1 MLTIDGSAGEGGG
14 QILRT
19 SLALSLATGTPFR
32 IENVRAHRARPG
44 LLRQHLTAV
53 QAAERIGAAEV
64 SGAELGSKQLWFR
77 PGRVRG
83 GEYRFSIGS
92 AGSACLV
99 VQTVLLPL
107 LLAEQRSVL
116 VAEGG
121 THNPAAPPWDYLA
134 RVFFPL
140 LERMG
145 AHVGTSLERYGFF
158 PAGGGRIRVE
168 IEPCAR
174 LEPLQLLARGEV
186 VRRSARALVARLPRA
201 IAERELRTLQRS
213 LPGFGDAL
221 EIVEIPDSAG
231 PGNALLVELAC
242 EHVTELF
249 AAFGQRG
256 IPAEA
261 VAESAADQ
269 VRRYLAAGVPVG
281 PHLADQLVAP
291 LALAGA
297 GAFRTVPLTG
307 HALTNLE
314 VVGRFIPL
322 RTRRIEEDSGAVRVE
337 IERAG

>member
-19 SLALSLATGTPFR
+19 SLTLSLATGTPFR
-32 IENVRAHRARPG
+32 IENVRARRAKPG

-53 QAAERIGAAEV
+53 QAAARIGAAEV
-64 SGAELGSKQLWFR
+64 SGAELGSKQLVFR
-77 PGRVRG
+77 PGRVSG
-83 GEYRFSIGS
+83 GEYRFSIGT

-116 VAEGG
+116 IAEGG

-140 LERMG
+140 LGRMG
-145 AHVGTSLERYGFF
+145 ANVGTSLERHGFF

-174 LEPLQLLARGEV
+174 LEPLQLLERGAV

-201 IAERELRTLQRS
+201 IAERELRTLERH
-213 LPGFGDAL
+213 LPEFGDAL
-221 EIVEIPDSAG
+221 EIAEITDSAG

-256 IPAEA
+256 VPAET
-261 VAESAADQ
+261 VAESVAEE
-269 VRRYLAAGVPVG
+269 VRRYLSADVPVG
-281 PHLADQLVAP
+281 PHLADQLIAP

-307 HALTNLE
+307 HARTNLE

-322 RTRRIEEDSGAVRVE
+322 RARRIDEASGAVRVE